1 MVEIRHCLAAPLWG
15 LSSLASAGIEATKA
29 QEREH
34 TDHAFQSTRCVHT
47 LVVVRS
53 NRNRRGPPRNEP
65 DWARDII
72 DLDPNRNSLGQ
83 PNP

>member
-34 TDHAFQSTRCVHT
+34 TDLRVPEHEVCHT

-53 NRNRRGPPRNEP
+53 NRNCRGPPRNEP
-65 DWARDII
+65 DWARDVI
-72 DLDPNRNSLGQ
+72 DLDPNRNSLG
-83 PNP
+83 